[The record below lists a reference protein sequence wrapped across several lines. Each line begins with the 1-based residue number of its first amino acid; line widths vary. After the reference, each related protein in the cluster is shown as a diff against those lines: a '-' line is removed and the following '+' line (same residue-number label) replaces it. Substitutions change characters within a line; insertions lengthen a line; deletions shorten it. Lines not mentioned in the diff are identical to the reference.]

1 MNAGN
6 AQDFAV
12 TPPDPFIA
20 VLPCTAMSAAVARK
34 LTAERCLEWGTA
46 SMCSDLALVVTEL
59 VANAVRHAGTD
70 ITVRLSRLGDGVR
83 VEVADGSTR
92 PLRPRSST
100 MSDEGGR
107 GLLLV
112 DALSTRYGVEADR
125 DGKLVWAELQPEPAT

>member
-1 MNAGN
+1 M
-6 AQDFAV
+6 
-12 TPPDPFIA
+12 TSPDPFVA

-34 LTAERCLEWGTA
+34 LTAERCLEWGTPA
-46 SMCSDLALVVTEL
+46 LCSDLALVVTEL

-92 PLRPRSST
+92 PLRPRSAT
-100 MSDEGGR
+100 IADESGR

-112 DALSTRYGVEADR
+112 DALSTRYGVEAER
-125 DGKLVWAELQPEPAT
+125 NGKLVWAELQPEPST

>member
-1 MNAGN
+1 MTDAERL
-6 AQDFAV
+6 V
-12 TPPDPFIA
+12 A

-34 LTAERCLEWGTA
+34 LTTERCLEWGTP
-46 SMCSDLALVVTEL
+46 SLCSDLALVVTEL

-92 PLRPRSST
+92 PLRPRLVT
-100 MSDEGGR
+100 LADEGGR

-112 DALSTRYGVEADR
+112 DALSTRYGVEAER
-125 DGKLVWAELQPEPAT
+125 AGKLVWAELQPEPSS